1 MDFEWDPAKARSNRL
16 KHAVDFAE
24 AAVAIEDPHSRHM
37 SDPDAK
43 DEARFVAL
51 GMDGLGRIL
60 LTAYTHRN
68 DAVRIISARKASKRE
83 RMQYEGFL

>member
-1 MDFEWDPAKARSNRL
+1 MDFEWDPAKAHSNRL
-16 KHAVDFAE
+16 KHAVDF
-24 AAVAIEDPHSRHM
+24 
-37 SDPDAK
+37 DAK

-68 DAVRIISARKASKRE
+68 DVVRIISARKASKRE